1 MLERALSRVSL
12 VFWWCFFTNINPMF
26 NQLFA
31 VVHKLYFACLSE
43 VLILLNSVLE
53 VPSNG

>member
-12 VFWWCFFTNINPMF
+12 VFWWFFFTNINPMF